1 MADTVDQLV
10 VKIKADLSQL
20 RGQLKDIEKSTGR
33 AGKRGGNNL
42 GALGTGAIIA
52 TTNLRQANKNLEET
66 ANKSRIAGLEINNL
80 TKALGLLGAAFV
92 GVQAVGVLARVGM
105 EFEDLKDSL
114 DQVFGSIQA
123 GDEALDKVFTFAQTT
138 PFQIEDAT
146 KAFIALKS
154 AGLEPNMK
162 MLQTFS
168 DTASVS
174 VDQLGT
180 FEALVR
186 MVQRSASGGMGLE
199 ELNMISD
206 RGIDVLGILSDKL
219 NLGKDDI
226 AKFGKTAE
234 GAAKMVKA
242 LTEGLQERFGGAM
255 EAKMDNLSTKASN
268 MTIAFKQLGDE
279 VFKSGLGDFLKD
291 MADSLTSFANAIGLA
306 IRESQGR
313 RTISDF
319 ISLTTEDAQ
328 KGAFGGAVPMVGFG
342 QKVVERDKTL
352 QEQLNELKQLRDSEQ
367 ARLDIL
373 KLSVHPTRVSL
384 QLNEQILD
392 VTKDVTELN
401 RIIPELEKRVTE
413 EKNRQALADLGIT
426 ELTKEQ
432 ITARDELLKLLSK
445 TTPEMERLNN
455 LSKNLEELSI
465 LKDKDGKPIFSEEQL
480 TALRAYIAELKRLE
494 ENSGKTEDGIT
505 QMQQAIVNMSSA
517 FTSDFV
523 DALLSGQN
531 ALTSFKDFAKNIVN
545 QIITIML
552 QMEVVNRILAGIFPN
567 LGIEYGGVFSPLEKA
582 SGGRVQNRP
591 YLVGE
596 RGPELFVPDSS
607 GLIMNNMNTKNALS
621 GGQGVVINQSIN
633 FATGVQAT
641 VRNEVLQLM
650 PQIADVTKAAVSQ
663 SAERSLRYKGS
674 FA

>member
-33 AGKRGGNNL
+33 AGKRGGSNL
-42 GALGTGAIIA
+42 GALGTGAILA
-52 TTNLRQANKNLEET
+52 QTSLNKANKELEET
-66 ANKSRIAGLEINNL
+66 AKKSNNAGLEINNL
-80 TKALGLLGAAFV
+80 TRNLGLAAVAFGTFQVGSFV
-92 GVQAVGVLARVGM
+92 AQAGM
-105 EFEDLKDSL
+105 QFEDLKDSL
-114 DQVFGSIQA
+114 DQVFGSIEA

-154 AGLEPNMK
+154 AGIEPNMK
-162 MLQTFS
+162 MLQTFA

-180 FEALVR
+180 FEALIR

-206 RGIDVLGILSDKL
+206 RGIDVLGILGDE
-219 NLGKDDI
+219 LGLVKEDI
-226 AKFGKTAE
+226 SVMGKTAE
-234 GAAKMVKA
+234 GAALMVEA
-242 LTEGLQERFGGAM
+242 LINGLDRQFGGAM
-255 EAKMDNLSTKASN
+255 EAKMDNLSTKTSN
-268 MTIAFKQLGDE
+268 MTIAFKQLADE
-279 VFKSGLGDFLKD
+279 VFKSALGDFLKGL
-291 MADSLTSFANAIGLA
+291 ADQMTALANSIAQVIRVGSGRQTLVDFTGQTDIEAQEAALSAMRSAIGDEIADIEAQREETGKKHFLRNRLA
-306 IRESQGR
+306 ELIKQREEVLAFQ
-313 RTISDF
+313 TLLNAKI
-319 ISLTTEDAQ
+319 DAQ
-328 KGAFGGAVPMVGFG
+328 ALKEEEIQGLNAE
-342 QKVVERDKTL
+342 QVE
-352 QEQLNELKQLRDSEQ
+352 
-367 ARLDIL
+367 AR
-373 KLSVHPTRVSL
+373 
-384 QLNEQILD
+384 
-392 VTKDVTELN
+392 
-401 RIIPELEKRVTE
+401 
-413 EKNRQALADLGIT
+413 A
-426 ELTKEQ
+426 
-432 ITARDELLKLLSK
+432 ELLKMLEK
-445 TTPEMERLNN
+445 TIPEMQRLEA
-455 LSKNLEELSI
+455 LSTKLEELAI
-465 LKDKDGKPIFSEEQL
+465 LTDKDGKPIFSEEQL

-531 ALTSFKDFAKNIVN
+531 ALASFKDFAKNIVN

-567 LGIEYGGVFSPLEKA
+567 LGIEYGGVFTPLEKA
-582 SGGRVQNRP
+582 SGGRVHNRP